1 VPGANVLEHLFN
13 IALKQRQLQD
23 SLRVLGQSSPV
34 SIGCKSFLPG
44 AYSAVGIYFDCGRF

>member
-1 VPGANVLEHLFN
+1 MPGANVLEHLLN
-13 IALKQRQLQD
+13 IALKQRQLED

-44 AYSAVGIYFDCGRF
+44 AYSTVGIYFDCGRF